1 MNLNQYL
8 SLFSRHK
15 TIAHIYIV
23 IVIDALMQRNN
34 RRQREVS
41 LATLFFPPI
50 PNDHYF
56 KLERATSFPAQR
68 QLQLVFRRVYSLSES
83 LRLRVCV
90 CVRA

>member
-41 LATLFFPPI
+41 VVNIVFPT
-50 PNDHYF
+50 H
-56 KLERATSFPAQR
+56 SQ
-68 QLQLVFRRVYSLSES
+68 
-83 LRLRVCV
+83 
-90 CVRA
+90 